1 MEGAAGT
8 SQQGVEVEDIAKV
21 LKDSGRSCDPLK
33 LLICIQGTLFSRF
46 TFCVCVCVR
55 EREREEIIHNILP
68 QVHENYTN
76 CHEVH
81 MPP

>member
-8 SQQGVEVEDIAKV
+8 SQQGVEVEDIAEV

-46 TFCVCVCVR
+46 TFCVCER
-55 EREREEIIHNILP
+55 EREREEIIHNTLT

-76 CHEVH
+76 RHEVH